1 MLVMKHT
8 VPFFVQHSAPV
19 PCVDS
24 ERSVMGSSLNIMA
37 WQGNPSNLEL
47 GFEIKVFLVGFNHFL
62 LYLAF
67 GWTKVIYKEM

>member
-1 MLVMKHT
+1 
-8 VPFFVQHSAPV
+8 
-19 PCVDS
+19 
-24 ERSVMGSSLNIMA
+24 MGSSLNIMA